1 VPCAVALSAM
11 AASAGPTDPF
21 EDRPGYRMRGAYLPA
36 RYIRLVEPAAQAGI
50 DTLIVSFYPLRAP
63 MQAELREQIRRWANL
78 CKQHGI
84 AFWVVFGYFGEH
96 EVGWIGPYRHFVDA
110 NGQRRDHTPCPLDDE
125 FWRRSVEDRYL
136 VVAELS
142 HRCQIAGVALD
153 TEMYAADAGGV
164 SQVCYCGDCI
174 ARTLRA
180 AGKDAAPPYPDRRG
194 EWLKEIGLL
203 DAHARMTR
211 DAVQALAE
219 QTRDRV
225 AQAAPELRLGAFNI
239 DWAVPTM
246 EGILLGWGRPDRPV
260 YVYSELTYTQGYAP
274 YVQQIQRRLAE
285 LGAHFCMIAGVWQSK
300 FLARA
305 LAAHLYEC
313 ARNSAGYWIYTFESF
328 DRPDYSPLPG
338 KADDYWS
345 AIRQANDELLRLAAD
360 PEYKTSLKIEPFV
373 LPPTPATAR
382 GVERLPWVPLRPA
395 TGTPQPPPR
404 LRKNNILYVYAESGR
419 RVTLPMRLVQTPGL
433 RDGGQYLLVSP
444 GGQFLE
450 RRDLLEVDR
459 LVKLDFQAEQTGLYA
474 VALSVGACTIQVE
487 GPQPYAI
494 AADTGVPA
502 RLFIGIPALYVLARP
517 GQREVTLQMG
527 VGGEAER
534 VHAVVTQGDHVL
546 YDGVLAD
553 TRAIVLPVDPD
564 AQPSILKIDVQRVPG
579 AVRENFSVAVVKGA
593 YPFVAV
599 SPEGLLRD

>member
-1 VPCAVALSAM
+1 M
-11 AASAGPTDPF
+11 TGAAGQSTTSLPTGPGDGF
-21 EDRPGYRMRGAYLPA
+21 DDRPGYR
-36 RYIRLVEPAAQAGI
+36 IRAAHLQVENIGLVERAAQAGI
-50 DTLIVSFYPLRAP
+50 DTLLAPIPRLRAP
-63 MQAELREQIRRWANL
+63 LDFTAREQLVQFAHACQR
-78 CKQHGI
+78 HGI
-84 AFWVVFGYFGEH
+84 AFWPEIRYFGEV
-96 EVGWIGPYRHFVDA
+96 ELTWIGPYRHFVDG
-110 NGQRRDHTPCPLDDE
+110 NGKRLNHTPCPLDE
-125 FWRRSVEDRYL
+125 ELWRRAVEARYL
-136 VVAELS
+136 LLAELS
-142 HRCQIAGVALD
+142 RDCPITGVALD

-164 SQVCYCGDCI
+164 SQVCYCGDCL

-180 AGKDAAPPYPDRRG
+180 AGQDAAPPYPDRRR
-194 EWLKEIGLL
+194 EWLTQIGLL
-203 DAHARMTR
+203 DAHFQTTR
-211 DAVQALAE
+211 DAVRTLAE

-225 AQAAPELRLGAFNI
+225 AQVAPDLRLGAFNI
-239 DWAVPTM
+239 DDAVPPM
-246 EGILLGWGRPDRPV
+246 QGILLGWGRSDRPV
-260 YVYSELTYTQGYAP
+260 YVYTEVTYTQGYSP
-274 YVQQIQRRLAE
+274 YVRQAQQRMGQ

-305 LAAHLYEC
+305 LTAHLYEC

-328 DRPDYSPLPG
+328 VRPDYAPLPG

-345 AIRQANDELLRLAAD
+345 AIRQANDELLHLAAN
-360 PEYKTSLKIEPFV
+360 PEYQTSLKIEPFV

-382 GVERLPWVPLRPA
+382 GVERPELVPLRPP
-395 TGTPQPPPR
+395 TGEPQPPAR
-404 LRKNNILYVYAESGR
+404 LRRNNILYVYAESGR

-444 GGQFLE
+444 GGRCLE

-459 LVKLDFQAEQTGLYA
+459 LVKLGFQAEQTGLYA
-474 VALSVGACTIQVE
+474 VALSAGACTIQVE

-553 TRAIVLPVDPD
+553 TRAIVLSVDPD